1 MYLTNLRI
9 KNFRNHLDSWLD
21 FGRGINLLVGDNG
34 QGKTS
39 VLEAISYLCLTKS
52 FYAGND
58 SWVLTFNENHF
69 EVEGTFTSESGI
81 EYCTRVLYEEPQ
93 KEKVFSINRGRVL
106 PLSSVIGKFPVVICS
121 PEYSPITTG
130 GPSERRKFVDLIISQ
145 FSGSYFQTLLEYRR
159 VLRQRNKIL
168 FDAKITKV
176 DPPELLEP
184 WNEQLVRLGS
194 TMMLRRILF
203 VEEFQSFIQEAY
215 HHLVDDVEDP
225 FIEYI
230 PTMKIPKKLEEF
242 ELQELFRNALHE
254 QRNDEQRACSTI
266 IGPHLDEFVF
276 KINGFDVRK
285 YASQGQHKTFLV
297 ALKVAE
303 IFYLKERC
311 REIPIVLLDDVFSE
325 LDEQRVKNLLS
336 FVGDLNQTFITT
348 TDPHLLESILSEE
361 GWNRKF
367 IIQNG
372 TVVDHT
378 TQAIV

>member
-9 KNFRNHLDSWLD
+9 KNFRNHLDSWLN
-21 FGRGINLLVGDNG
+21 FGRGINLLVGNNG

-58 SWVLTFNENHF
+58 SWVLNFNENHF
-69 EVEGTFTSESGI
+69 EVEGTFTSEGET
-81 EYCTRVLYEEPQ
+81 EYRTRVLYEEPK
-93 KEKVFSINRGRVL
+93 KEKFFLINGNRVL
-106 PLSSVIGKFPVVICS
+106 PLSSVIGKFPLVICS

-130 GPSERRKFVDLIISQ
+130 GPGERRKFVDFVISQ
-145 FSGSYFQTLLEYRR
+145 FSSNYFQTLLEYRR

-176 DPPELLEP
+176 NPQELLEP
-184 WNEQLVRLGS
+184 WDEQLVKFGT
-194 TMMLRRILF
+194 TMMHERILF
-203 VEEFQSFIQEAY
+203 VEEFQPFIQKAY
-215 HHLVDDVEDP
+215 HHLVDDIEDP
-225 FIEYI
+225 FIEYM
-230 PTMKIPKKLEEF
+230 PTIKVPKKLGKI

-254 QRNDEQRACSTI
+254 QRNDELRTYSTI

-276 KINGFDVRK
+276 KINNFDVRK

-297 ALKVAE
+297 ALKAAE

-311 REIPIVLLDDVFSE
+311 NETPIILLDDVFSE
-325 LDEQRVKNLLS
+325 LDKQRAKNLLS
-336 FVGDLNQTFITT
+336 FVGDLSQTFVTT
-348 TDPHLLESILSEE
+348 TDPYLMESILPEE

-372 TVVDHT
+372 AIANHI
-378 TQAIV
+378 TQVLV